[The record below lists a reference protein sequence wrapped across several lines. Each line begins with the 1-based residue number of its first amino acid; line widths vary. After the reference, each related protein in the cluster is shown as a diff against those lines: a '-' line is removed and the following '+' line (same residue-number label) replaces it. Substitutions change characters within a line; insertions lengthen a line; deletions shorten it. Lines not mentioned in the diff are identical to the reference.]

1 MMLASGSG
9 LQLPVSHVITRVT
22 NQYFYNHSG
31 STQPQPFYFLLSVQY
46 SVNYMRYL
54 TFHYKIDFAL
64 DGFAQLQG
72 NVFINDLSIF
82 KVKAK

>member
-1 MMLASGSG
+1 
-9 LQLPVSHVITRVT
+9 
-22 NQYFYNHSG
+22 
-31 STQPQPFYFLLSVQY
+31 
-46 SVNYMRYL
+46 MRYL

-64 DGFAQLQG
+64 DGFAQLQA